1 MALPVQAAEQLA
13 QTTEGPALAGVFMN
27 LTLFGVMISQSVFY
41 FTNYPNDPRWIKC
54 YVAFLMVADTLNAV
68 FICAWIYRVLINNF
82 GNVDALGRGDWLFET
97 EQALTGIVSFQ
108 VQMFYAWRIWKLIGN
123 KYIVGLVV
131 VTSTIGGL
139 SGIGTAVAIGMR
151 PEFFGFIHLK
161 QIIILWLLG
170 EGISDIIITA
180 TLTWYL
186 RRHMGG
192 YSKTDGLVS
201 KIMNLIVSNGLLT
214 AAFAIGDLICYFAT
228 EKAYHLIFNFPLC
241 KLYGNSVMSTL
252 NARAIFMSTSGGVTS
267 GYPSETGAMK
277 FGDRLSRPDITGILA
292 TSVDKTRAGT
302 QTQIRVN
309 VETHEMA
316 NIQGSDQ
323 VSDDYQHPQDDYKG
337 EIVV

>member
-1 MALPVQAAEQLA
+1 MASNLTLQAAEQLA
-13 QTTEGPALAGVFMN
+13 KSTEGPALVGVFVN

-54 YVAFLMVADTLNAV
+54 YVAFLVLADTLNAV

-82 GNVDALGRGDWLFET
+82 GNVNALGRGDWLFET

-108 VQMFYAWRIWKLIGN
+108 VQMFYAWRIWKLVGN
-123 KYIVGLVV
+123 RYLVGLVALTATV
-131 VTSTIGGL
+131 GGL
-139 SGIGTAVAIGMR
+139 SGIGTAIAIGMR

-186 RRHMGG
+186 RKHLGG
-192 YSKTDGLVS
+192 YSKTDGVVS
-201 KIMNLIVSNGLLT
+201 KVMNLIVSNGLLT
-214 AAFAIGDLICYFAT
+214 ATFAIGDLICYFAT

-252 NARAIFMSTSGGVTS
+252 NARAIFMSSSNGS
-267 GYPSETGAMK
+267 PSAYHSDPPIK
-277 FGDRLSRPDITGILA
+277 LGDRSGRPDISGILA
-292 TSVDKTRAGT
+292 TSADGART
-302 QTQIRVN
+302 QTQIMVN
-309 VETHEMA
+309 VETHEMTD
-316 NIQGSDQ
+316 IQGSTDQ
-323 VSDDYQHPQDDYKG
+323 VSDDYKHPQDDYKG
-337 EIVV
+337 AIVV